1 MLTYLSPF
9 VMRTYAY
16 YWYCAHMGSAR
27 GGTDLLFYPL
37 LSMMIIMMLMR
48 SLTLCSL
55 TLCSWGK
62 KYYQMLTNS
71 CSYFLRL
78 LKRHLKWPILRSGHG
93 VGVAAA
99 SEVIPMQAQTGVRK

>member
-9 VMRTYAY
+9 VMGTYAY

-27 GGTDLLFYPL
+27 GGTDLFFYPW

-48 SLTLCSL
+48 SLTLCSW
-55 TLCSWGK
+55 SK
-62 KYYQMLTNS
+62 KYHHMLTYS

-99 SEVIPMQAQTGVRK
+99 SEVIPMQAQTGVRKRGFC